1 MGVTIQQIAVK
12 AGVSKATVSR
22 VLNGLAVKYET
33 EQKVK
38 AMMEKMQYRPNR
50 FARGLASSHK
60 TGFIG
65 VVTQSLNPFIAAVV
79 TGMEEEARK
88 NGKLLTLAVI
98 PTGNIE
104 EREIIQ
110 TMTEPP
116 VVDGI
121 LFFLPTPAMEGLIRG
136 LAQRKFPMV
145 VASERRYENILP
157 AVIID
162 NFNGAKQATEYLIG
176 KGHKRIGF
184 ISGRPDMSDS
194 EDRLEGYKMALR
206 DAGIPFEET
215 LVQPGFYDIKS
226 GSEAAAKFLEMKNLP
241 TAVFAANDGMAIGVI
256 KELQTRKREGAFKV
270 MGFDDIQM
278 ASFVSPALTTVGY
291 DLHELGK
298 QAVHK
303 LMRQI
308 LGEEKVHSTLQL
320 KTHLVVRES
329 A

>member
-38 AMMEKMQYRPNR
+38 AIMEKMQYRPHR
-50 FARGLASSHK
+50 FARGLATQT

-65 VVTQSLNPFIAAVV
+65 VVTPSLNPYVAAVV
-79 TGMEEEARK
+79 TGMEEEARR

-98 PTGNIE
+98 PNGSLE
-104 EREIIQ
+104 EREVIQ
-110 TMTEPP
+110 TMTEPD
-116 VVDGI
+116 VVDGL
-121 LFFLPTPAMEGLIRG
+121 LFFLPTPNMEGLIRA
-136 LAQRKFPMV
+136 LIQRRFPMV

-157 AVIID
+157 AVVID
-162 NFNGAKQATEYLIG
+162 NFNGAKEATKYLIG

-184 ISGRPDMSDS
+184 IKGRDDMSDS
-194 EDRLEGYKMALR
+194 ADRLDGYRLALKE
-206 DAGIPFEET
+206 AGLPFEEN
-215 LVQPGFYDIKS
+215 LMLPGQYDIKS
-226 GSEAAAKFLEMKNLP
+226 GAEAAVKFLEMPKPP
-241 TAVFAANDGMAIGVI
+241 TAIFASNDGMAIGVLEALRERK
-256 KELQTRKREGAFKV
+256 KEGTFAV
-270 MGFDDIQM
+270 MGFDDIEM
-278 ASFVSPALTTVGY
+278 ASYVTPSLTTVGY
-291 DLHELGK
+291 DLYDLGK

-303 LMRQI
+303 LLRVSR
-308 LGEEKVHSTLQL
+308 GDEKNQSTLQL